1 MYADYFGFRELPFN
15 NTPDPRFFYST
26 PDHEE
31 ALASLIYAVKE
42 RKGFLLLT
50 GEIGAGK
57 TLVTRLMLRHFGSQI
72 AFATIHHA
80 VQTPEDLMESICTE
94 FNLPVQSGMSATQL
108 VRMLHDFLLEQF
120 SQNLPVVL
128 VLDEAQNL
136 GVEAFEQLRMIG
148 NLEADDA
155 KLLQIAIVGQ
165 PELQRRFLS
174 PDLRQ
179 LRQRLFRTFHLLALN
194 REATKEYVEHRLSVV
209 TDDKTSVFD
218 AGAIEAIWEYSR
230 GVPRIVNTTCD
241 NALLSAYSAD
251 QKTIDRAFIESVTGQ
266 MMMIGGAHHTSFTEE
281 YGQPRRMP
289 QPNRTEPSPATEPSY
304 THQAH
309 VEDPSAWRSEP
320 VAPAVSPL
328 ASPQSPVAAP
338 QADPQSCRPAHA
350 EPSPS
355 IVQDLKSSSVAN
367 QHDLI
372 KTERMLAGR
381 IEESERR
388 LEALEG
394 AERRHSLVES
404 DVQTVRDVIMPLE
417 QEARSVLVRADT
429 TTEILQQRDAQ
440 VRKLTTTVKGFV
452 RDLACLLDRTQT
464 VSVDHNNTE
473 DRAVL
478 VHERPAEQTQWSAKV
493 AEELGDLVAQMVGGK
508 SSVRSSVEE
517 AAAVPAKEWIKAGSV
532 SPVKSL
538 PVEVALH
545 DARSDFED
553 LRRLARAHNSPI
565 AKPDPR
571 GSISATKRLAARVDT
586 LLELIEPAGL
596 SSSG

>member
-80 VQTPEDLMESICTE
+80 VQTAEDLMESICTE
-94 FNLPVQSGMSATQL
+94 FNLPVQPGMSATQL

-136 GVEAFEQLRMIG
+136 GVEGFEQLRMIG
-148 NLEADDA
+148 NLEADDV

-179 LRQRLFRTFHLLALN
+179 LRQRVFRIFHLPALN

-218 AGAIEAIWEYSR
+218 EGAIEAIWAYSR

-251 QKTIDRAFIESVTGQ
+251 QKTIDRAFIESVTKQ
-266 MMMIGGAHHTSFTEE
+266 MLMVGGTHRTSATQE
-281 YGQPRRMP
+281 YRPPRRTP
-289 QPNRTEPSPATEPSY
+289 QTSRAVPRPATELSF
-304 THQAH
+304 TQQHD
-309 VEDPSAWRSEP
+309 EDPPAWRSEP
-320 VAPAVSPL
+320 IAPAP
-328 ASPQSPVAAP
+328 APPAPVAAP
-338 QADPQSCRPAHA
+338 QSYTQACPPVYIEARSSD
-350 EPSPS
+350 
-355 IVQDLKSSSVAN
+355 VQELKSASVAN
-367 QHDLI
+367 QHELI
-372 KTERMLAGR
+372 RTERKLAGR

-388 LEALEG
+388 LVALERAVRG
-394 AERRHSLVES
+394 QSPGECDA
-404 DVQTVRDVIMPLE
+404 QTVRDDLKPLV
-417 QEARSVLVRADT
+417 QEARSVLARAET
-429 TTEILQQRDAQ
+429 TAEALQQRDAQ
-440 VRKLTTTVKGFV
+440 VRKLTTTVKAVV
-452 RDLACLLDRTQT
+452 RDLGCLLDRAQT
-464 VSVDHNNTE
+464 VSVDHHKAE
-473 DRAVL
+473 SRAVL
-478 VHERPAEQTQWSAKV
+478 IHERLAEQSKWSAKV
-493 AEELGDLVAQMVGGK
+493 AEELGDLVAQMVGRK
-508 SSVRSSVEE
+508 PSTRSFEEE
-517 AAAVPAKEWIKAGSV
+517 AVAEPVKEWIKPGSV
-532 SPVKSL
+532 SRVKSL
-538 PVEVALH
+538 PIEVMLH
-545 DARSDFED
+545 DTRGDMED
-553 LRRLARAHNSPI
+553 LRRLARSNGPPAVGTD
-565 AKPDPR
+565 AL
-571 GSISATKRLAARVDT
+571 GSISATKRLAERVDT
-586 LLELIEPAGL
+586 LLEMIEPAGV
-596 SSSG
+596 SRSG